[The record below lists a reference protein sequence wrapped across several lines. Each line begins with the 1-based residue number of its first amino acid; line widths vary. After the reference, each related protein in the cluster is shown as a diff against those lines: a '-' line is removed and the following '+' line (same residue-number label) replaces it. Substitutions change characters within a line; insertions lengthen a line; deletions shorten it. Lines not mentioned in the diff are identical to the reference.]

1 MVKSSFSYLYHCTN
15 EFYKD
20 SSIKR
25 LYFGEGVVSMITEL
39 KNAGRQ
45 HIYISQGCTCL
56 RHVAL
61 LVGYGAVS
69 AISVVKISIHS
80 KANISET

>member
-1 MVKSSFSYLYHCTN
+1 MISFGEL
-15 EFYKD
+15 
-20 SSIKR
+20 

-39 KNAGRQ
+39 KNARGQ
-45 HIYISQGCTCL
+45 HICISQGCTSS

-69 AISVVKISIHS
+69 AISVVKISIYS
-80 KANISET
+80 KANVIDT

>member
-1 MVKSSFSYLYHCTN
+1 
-15 EFYKD
+15 
-20 SSIKR
+20 
-25 LYFGEGVVSMITEL
+25 MIAEL
-39 KNAGRQ
+39 KNARGQ
-45 HIYISQGCTCL
+45 HICISQGCTSS

-80 KANISET
+80 KANVIDT